1 MLRNTMLDL
10 LIRID
15 RDGGFSHLV
24 IDNEIKRRNIKS
36 QDRSLL
42 TEVVYGTI
50 ERKLTLDFWLKP
62 FIQTNKKLDNWV
74 KMLLQMSLYQMFFLD
89 RIPTHAVI
97 HEAVEIAKERGHQGI
112 ASFVNGVLRNIQ
124 RKGVRDPKEINDQ
137 VQRLVIETSHP
148 QWLVERWIKHYD
160 FTTTK
165 NMCFANIEKKSISVR
180 IQPLKIS
187 RSEAMTRLSDQGFE
201 VRPSLFSKQGII
213 IEKGNILESPLLK
226 EGMLT
231 IQDQSSMLVAEMLQ
245 PQPGM
250 KVLDACSA
258 PGGKATHIAE
268 KMQNEGK
275 VYAYDIH
282 QKKIRLVTQRA
293 DQLDLTIID
302 AKQGDARK
310 LQDFH
315 EPESFDRILVD
326 APCSGL
332 GVIRSKPEIKYQ
344 KSLTDIKRLATIQL
358 DILRHIA
365 PLLKEGGKLVYSTCT
380 VDVAENENVVKNFLL
395 EHSEF
400 NIDQEFFTALPEALR
415 QYKGISEYGL
425 QIFPQSFQSDGF
437 FLTRMIKT
445 SKTRS

>member
-1 MLRNTMLDL
+1 MLRTTMLDL

-89 RIPTHAVI
+89 RIPAHAVI

-275 VYAYDIH
+275 VYACDIH

-293 DQLDLTIID
+293 DQLDLTI
-302 AKQGDARK
+302 
-310 LQDFH
+310 
-315 EPESFDRILVD
+315 
-326 APCSGL
+326 
-332 GVIRSKPEIKYQ
+332 
-344 KSLTDIKRLATIQL
+344 
-358 DILRHIA
+358 
-365 PLLKEGGKLVYSTCT
+365 
-380 VDVAENENVVKNFLL
+380 
-395 EHSEF
+395 
-400 NIDQEFFTALPEALR
+400 
-415 QYKGISEYGL
+415 
-425 QIFPQSFQSDGF
+425 
-437 FLTRMIKT
+437 
-445 SKTRS
+445 